1 VLLFSQEEAEEE
13 GAQWEEEVAEAVVEV
28 QWGGVELVA
37 GEALGAEGDFKVPLL
52 DWFIKK

>member
-1 VLLFSQEEAEEE
+1 MLLFSQEEPEEE

-52 DWFIKK
+52 D